1 MAQRTEPT
9 DGTEQKRAPAAFPST
24 RTSRA
29 WWTLAAG
36 VVMLLLVI
44 VFIAQNSDH
53 VAVRFLWL
61 KGHMALGVALLF
73 AAILGA
79 ATVLLLGAARILQL
93 RRQAK
98 RKVRQASA

>member
-1 MAQRTEPT
+1 MAQPTNPT
-9 DGTEQKRAPAAFPST
+9 DGTDRRGAGSGFPST

-29 WWTLAAG
+29 WWTLGAG
-36 VVMLLLVI
+36 VVVLLLMI

-53 VAVRFLWL
+53 VAVHFLWV
-61 KGHMALGVALLF
+61 KGHLALGVALLL